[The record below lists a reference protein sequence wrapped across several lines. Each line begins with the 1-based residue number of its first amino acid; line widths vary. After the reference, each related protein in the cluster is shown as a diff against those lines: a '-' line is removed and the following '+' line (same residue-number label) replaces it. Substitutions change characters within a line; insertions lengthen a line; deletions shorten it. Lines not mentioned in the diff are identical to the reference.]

1 MVRLPNIKLKD
12 FIMSNAILQTP
23 ANKRPT
29 HRIYAVTRTNDG
41 ETGYWAPIGA
51 AWTNRDGK
59 GFNLKLEYLP
69 LLGADIVIREIDEE
83 AERAYR
89 ERRAAGLAAIT
100 TDQGL
105 DGDRYAEF
113 AN

>member
-1 MVRLPNIKLKD
+1 VRLPNIKYKD
-12 FIMSNAILQTP
+12 FNMNTSILQSPTG
-23 ANKRPT
+23 KRPT
-29 HRIYAVTRTNDG
+29 HRIFAVTRTNDSDK
-41 ETGYWAPIGA
+41 GYWAPIGA

-69 LLGADIVIREIDEE
+69 LLGADIIIREIDEE

-100 TDQGL
+100 PDQDI

>member
-1 MVRLPNIKLKD
+1 MRLPNINKKD
-12 FIMSNAILQTP
+12 FIMSNAILQAPT
-23 ANKRPT
+23 NKRPT
-29 HRIYAVTRTNDG
+29 HRIFAVTRTNDG
-41 ETGYWAPIGA
+41 ENGYWAPIGA

-89 ERRAAGLAAIT
+89 ERRAAGLAAVT
-100 TDQGL
+100 PDQDI

>member
-1 MVRLPNIKLKD
+1 
-12 FIMSNAILQTP
+12 MSNAILQAP
-23 ANKRPT
+23 ATKRPT

-41 ETGYWAPIGA
+41 ESGYWAPIGA

-69 LLGADIVIREIDEE
+69 LLGADIVIREIDED

-89 ERRAAGLAAIT
+89 ERRASYVNPAHGDQPVPTDDYDGLP
-100 TDQGL
+100 
-105 DGDRYAEF
+105 
-113 AN
+113 N

>member
-1 MVRLPNIKLKD
+1 
-12 FIMSNAILQTP
+12 MSTAILQTP

-29 HRIYAVTRTNDG
+29 HRIYAVTRTNEGDK
-41 ETGYWAPIGA
+41 GYWAPIGA

-69 LLGADIVIREIDEE
+69 LLGADIIIREIDEE

-89 ERRAAGLAAIT
+89 ERRAAGLPSAVP
-100 TDQGL
+100 DQEV
-105 DGDRYAEF
+105 DGDSYAEF